1 MVSGPG
7 CEKRR
12 SATEGHTGNLGGD
25 RNVTWRLHGC
35 MHLSELIKLSPK
47 NDEFYWYV
55 SYTSKKS
62 CLKETKG
69 TEERIW
75 YACQLKTGMTIL
87 I

>member
-1 MVSGPG
+1 
-7 CEKRR
+7 
-12 SATEGHTGNLGGD
+12 
-25 RNVTWRLHGC
+25 